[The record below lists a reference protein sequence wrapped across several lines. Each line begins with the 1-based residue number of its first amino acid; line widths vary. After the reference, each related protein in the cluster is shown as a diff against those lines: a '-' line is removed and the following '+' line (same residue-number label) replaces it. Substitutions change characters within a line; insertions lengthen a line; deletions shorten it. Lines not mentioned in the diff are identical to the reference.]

1 MLDPGQFRALVVRP
15 AIVDLDLWSQAAEN
29 LLVGTALVES
39 RLTHLRQL
47 AGGPALGVFQME
59 PATHHDLWD
68 NWLRYRPDITATM
81 TDESASQAID
91 ATILIWNLRYAA
103 MCCRLQYR
111 RVPHPLPGA
120 ANVAGL
126 ARYWKSHWNTLH
138 GRGEP
143 EKFVNLYRR
152 HGMAGIG

>member
-68 NWLRYRPDITATM
+68 DWLRYRPGF
-81 TDESASQAID
+81 
-91 ATILIWNLRYAA
+91 AA
-103 MCCRLQYR
+103 MYCRLQYR
-111 RVPHPLPGA
+111 RVPESLPKA
-120 ANVAGL
+120 ADMAGL
-126 ARYWKSHWNTLH
+126 ARHWHSHWNTLH
-138 GRGEP
+138 GRGAP
-143 EKFVNLYRR
+143 EKLVSLNRR
-152 HGMAGIG
+152 HGMAGTG

>member
-1 MLDPGQFRALVVRP
+1 MLDPSQFRTLIVVP
-15 AIVDLDLWSQAAEN
+15 AITDLELWSQAAEN
-29 LLVGTALVES
+29 PLFGTALVES

-68 NWLRYRPDITATM
+68 NWLRYLPGF
-81 TDESASQAID
+81 
-91 ATILIWNLRYAA
+91 AA

-111 RVPHPLPGA
+111 RVPEPLPKA
-120 ANVAGL
+120 ADMAGL

-152 HGMAGIG
+152 HGMAGTG